1 MEGVEGGVVRDGEG
15 SKDERGAAAKEVDV
29 EEEVVGHGWEG
40 EVVGRGRER
49 RRGVE
54 VERGGRH
61 DFLFLD
67 REHLSKKKKGAQ
79 AAERSFKCVV
89 RM

>member
-15 SKDERGAAAKEVDV
+15 SKDERGAAAKEGDV

-49 RRGVE
+49 KKESKSSEGAGTNFCSWIE
-54 VERGGRH
+54 ST
-61 DFLFLD
+61 FQ
-67 REHLSKKKKGAQ
+67 KKKKGAQ